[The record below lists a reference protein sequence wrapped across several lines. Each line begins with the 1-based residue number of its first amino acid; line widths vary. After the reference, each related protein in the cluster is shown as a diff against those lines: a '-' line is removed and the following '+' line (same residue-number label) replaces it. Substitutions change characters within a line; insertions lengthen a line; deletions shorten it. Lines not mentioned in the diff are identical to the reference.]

1 VEIQEAEQKQA
12 EKQVESKK
20 KVDLST
26 TEVNDIFDRMTRV
39 QRQQITTTYAVDK
52 RFLSMQNRIDKYG
65 QNWKT
70 AVANLESGIGSF
82 EKGDKI
88 GDETFNEL
96 KTTIASI
103 SNINNLVSSLENTV
117 RTASASSFALQKQQE
132 ARADE
137 IAVIARSTGGWG
149 IWVYL
154 LIFQLII
161 GCVYLWYKKN
171 QDDKA
176 YKVLF

>member
-1 VEIQEAEQKQA
+1 
-12 EKQVESKK
+12 
-20 KVDLST
+20 
-26 TEVNDIFDRMTRV
+26 M
-39 QRQQITTTYAVDK
+39 DK
-52 RFLSMQNRIDKYG
+52 IG
-65 QNWKT
+65 KT